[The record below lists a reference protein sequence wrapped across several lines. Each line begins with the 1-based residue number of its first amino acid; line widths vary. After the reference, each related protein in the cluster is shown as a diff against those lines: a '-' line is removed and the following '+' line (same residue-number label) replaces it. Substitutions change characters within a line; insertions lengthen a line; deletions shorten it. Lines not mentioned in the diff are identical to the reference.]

1 MSSIPV
7 TVIGGY
13 LGAGKTTLVNQLLRQ
28 AGGQRLAVLVNDFGK
43 LPIDEDLIE
52 NRDGDTLALAGG
64 CVCCSFGSDLVD
76 ALRRLA
82 ARSPRPARLLVE
94 ASGVALPRAI
104 AATVSLIADY
114 ANDGIVVLVDSRT
127 VRRQAADSYLGDT
140 ITRQLREA
148 GLILATKID
157 LIDLEA
163 RTQVRTWLEDYAPVL
178 ECERGQV
185 ALELLAGAM
194 PPARGLSFA
203 AGAPH
208 PAYVAVSL
216 EGLGACDLARLASS
230 LRDPALGILR
240 AKGILADGAGVV
252 NALHLVAGEV
262 EWAPTPAAHAGRLV
276 CIGLRD
282 QLDGPRI
289 RLLAESCARA

>member
-28 AGGQRLAVLVNDFGK
+28 AAGRRLAVLVNDFGE

-64 CVCCSFGSDLVD
+64 CVCCSFGSDLVE

-82 ARSPRPARLLVE
+82 ERRPWPARLLLE

-114 ANDGIVVLVDSRT
+114 ANDGIVVLADART
-127 VRRQAADSYLGDT
+127 VLQQAADPYLGDT
-140 ITRQLREA
+140 IKRQLREA
-148 GLILATKID
+148 GLILATKTD
-157 LIDLEA
+157 LIDAAA
-163 RTQVRTWLEDYAPVL
+163 RARVHAWLEDYAPVL
-178 ECERGQV
+178 ECERGRV
-185 ALELLAGAM
+185 ALELLAGSM
-194 PPARGLSFA
+194 PPPREPSWS
-203 AGAPH
+203 AGKPH
-208 PAYVAVSL
+208 PAYTAVSIAD
-216 EGLGACDLARLASS
+216 LGACDLALLASA

-240 AKGILADGAGVV
+240 AKGILEDGAGVV
-252 NALHLVAGEV
+252 SALHLVAGEV
-262 EWAPTPAAHAGRLV
+262 EWTPTPATDAGRLV

-282 QLDGPRI
+282 RIDEARI
-289 RLLAESCARA
+289 RALAASCTRA